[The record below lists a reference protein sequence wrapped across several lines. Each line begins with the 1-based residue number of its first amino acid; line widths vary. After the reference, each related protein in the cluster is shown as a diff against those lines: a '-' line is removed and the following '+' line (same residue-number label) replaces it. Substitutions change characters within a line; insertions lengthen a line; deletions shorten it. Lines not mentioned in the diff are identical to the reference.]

1 MSEKRWACLQ
11 VRPNSLVII
20 FHIFKNLSIENTKMS
35 RRDVINEVQKWKKMQ
50 KEGGR
55 QVYEN
60 YIRKENQV
68 TLESRIVPWMSAHSG
83 KPKVDK
89 TEMVVEL

>member
-1 MSEKRWACLQ
+1 MSEKQWACLQ

-35 RRDVINEVQKWKKMQ
+35 RRDVSNEVQKWKKMQ

-68 TLESRIVPWMSAHSG
+68 TLESRIVPWMSAHGG

-89 TEMVVEL
+89 TEMVEL

>member
-1 MSEKRWACLQ
+1 ME
-11 VRPNSLVII
+11 
-20 FHIFKNLSIENTKMS
+20 
-35 RRDVINEVQKWKKMQ
+35 KMQ

-68 TLESRIVPWMSAHSG
+68 TLESGIVHWISACG
-83 KPKVDK
+83 RKPEVDK
-89 TEMVVEL
+89 NEIVVEL